1 MKRLCLVT
9 LFKNAWME
17 QAGLP
22 AFRNN
27 SLFPEE
33 SALLVN
39 FCTDLPRGQDAGT
52 GSVPQGALWTLGVD
66 FWGLDALLQGVLQGA
81 GSTLNLVYT
90 LQHRYTA
97 GCRCFAGCTLAF
109 RWDGGALGSNDSKD
123 RVKGKEHQLA
133 SAIIHPTLIIALTI
147 Q

>member
-1 MKRLCLVT
+1 M
-9 LFKNAWME
+9 
-17 QAGLP
+17 
-22 AFRNN
+22 
-27 SLFPEE
+27 
-33 SALLVN
+33 
-39 FCTDLPRGQDAGT
+39 
-52 GSVPQGALWTLGVD
+52 PQGALWTLGVD

-81 GSTLNLVYT
+81 GSTLNLGYT

-133 SAIIHPTLIIALTI
+133 SAIIHPTLIIALALQYIHMIFEVRMKHRWRQTKNSLHI
-147 Q
+147 VWIICAIKERINKTSSIKI